1 MGTLFKHKTPINIM
15 SHRKYADEQLVLM
28 IQGDEPNQ
36 RNLALQQLYMDS
48 AITYKVKELIVS
60 YGNSKHDPDDIL
72 QEGIILLNELI
83 RSGKFQERSKVRT
96 FLIGICKNLL
106 RNEVRKGS
114 KVVLKEE
121 IMDYE
126 QKEFGSTPEDV
137 IEIQEMT
144 DAQLKRDELL
154 RQLLNRLTANC
165 QEVIRLYYFHAM
177 NMAQIAKARGLK
189 NANQAKKAASRC
201 RQQLRDLIV
210 DEPELAKFLK
220 QTL

>member
-1 MGTLFKHKTPINIM
+1 M
-15 SHRKYADEQLVLM
+15 SHRKYADEQLMLM
-28 IQGDEPNQ
+28 IKGDEPKQ
-36 RNLALQQLYMDS
+36 RNLALQQLYMDNT
-48 AITYKVKELIVS
+48 ITNKVKELITL
-60 YGNSKHDPDDIL
+60 YGNTKHDPDDIL

-83 RSGKFQERSKVRT
+83 RSEKFQERSKVRT

-126 QKEFGSTPEDV
+126 QKEFGSNPEDM
-137 IEIQEMT
+137 IEVQEMT

-177 NMAQIAKARGLK
+177 NMAQIATARGLK